1 MSELAQPSLSLS
13 LLKSAPVDPYG
24 EGPDL
29 AGLPAS
35 FLVDL
40 ALRQLSRKGELK
52 LYALAQ
58 AMGLGVPVL
67 DPLLAQM
74 RALALVEVP
83 RRGTLEGDI
92 SYTLTDLGQRRAR
105 IAFDRCHY
113 LGPAPVPLDE
123 YVAQVREQDS
133 QLMPVREQRLRSVMA
148 GLVLPPALLPSLG
161 SAMNSGKAIY
171 LYGASGTGKTFLAE
185 HLVRTLEGHIWVPHA
200 IYVDGEVVQVF
211 DPTVHR
217 EVRGQAAVGLT
228 PGLSLLRDLSS
239 DGRWVRCE
247 RPVVIAGGELNL
259 ETLDLGHDPHTRVHM
274 APPQLKANNGIF
286 VVDDLGRQ
294 RVSPTELMNRW
305 IVPLDR
311 HVDHLTLNTGTRF
324 SVPFDVRVIFSSNLS
339 PDHLVDPAFA
349 RRLGYKIQIEALD
362 AEGYRLVLEQ
372 ACLRTGVPEN
382 EAGIAHLIHTL
393 HPRHGQ
399 PYLPCIPYDVVS
411 KIADLARYRQQ
422 PPQLTPEAVDWAWH
436 NYFGLPGLDE
446 PAHDR
451 PLSGE

>member
-1 MSELAQPSLSLS
+1 MTELSQPSLSLS
-13 LLKSAPVDPYG
+13 LLKSAPADPYG
-24 EGPDL
+24 DGPDV

-35 FLVDL
+35 FQIDL
-40 ALRQLSRKGELK
+40 ALRHLSRKGELK

-92 SYTLTDLGQRRAR
+92 SYALTDLGQRRAR
-105 IAFDRCHY
+105 MAFDRCQY
-113 LGPAPVPLDE
+113 VGPAPVPLAE
-123 YVAQVREQDS
+123 YVAQVREQNS
-133 QLMPVREQRLRSVMA
+133 QLMPVRELRLRAVLA
-148 GLVLPPALLPSLG
+148 GMVLPPALLPSLG

-185 HLVRTLEGHIWVPHA
+185 HLVRTLEGQIWVPHA
-200 IYVDGEVVQVF
+200 LYVDGEVVQVF
-211 DPTVHR
+211 DPIVHR
-217 EVRGQAAVGLT
+217 EARGQATISPHHGPNLQ
-228 PGLSLLRDLSS
+228 RDLSS

-247 RPVVIAGGELNL
+247 RPVVIAGGELSL
-259 ETLDLGHDPHTRVHM
+259 DMLDLAHDPHTRVHT

-311 HVDHLTLNTGTRF
+311 HVDHLTLSTGTKF

-339 PDHLVDPAFA
+339 PDHLVDPAFS
-349 RRLGYKIQIEALD
+349 RRLGYKIEIGPLD
-362 AEGYRLVLEQ
+362 ARGYREVVAQ
-372 ACLRTGVPEN
+372 ACARTGVPEDT
-382 EAGIAHLIHTL
+382 EGVAHLVDTL
-393 HPRHGQ
+393 HPRHAQ
-399 PYLPCIPYDVVS
+399 PYLPCIPFDVVS
-411 KIADLARYRQQ
+411 KIADLARYRQH
-422 PPQLTPEAVDWAWH
+422 PPRLTPDALDWAWH
-436 NYFGLPGLDE
+436 NYFGLPALDA
-446 PAHDR
+446 PHDP

>member
-1 MSELAQPSLSLS
+1 MTELAHPSLSLS
-13 LLKSAPVDPYG
+13 LLKSAPADPYG
-24 EGPDL
+24 DGPDMV
-29 AGLPAS
+29 GLPAS

-40 ALRQLSRKGELK
+40 VLRHLSRKGELK

-58 AMGLGVPVL
+58 AVGLGVPVL
-67 DPLLAQM
+67 DPLLAQL
-74 RALALVEVP
+74 RTLALVEVP

-105 IAFDRCHY
+105 IAFDRCQY
-113 LGPAPVPLDE
+113 LGPAPVPLGE

-133 QLMPVREQRLRSVMA
+133 QLMPVREQRLRTVLDGM
-148 GLVLPPALLPSLG
+148 VLPPALLPSLG

-171 LYGASGTGKTFLAE
+171 LHGVSGTGKTFLAE
-185 HLVRTLEGHIWVPHA
+185 HLVRTLEGQIWVPHA
-200 IYVDGEVVQVF
+200 VYVDGEVVQVF
-211 DPTVHR
+211 DPIVHR
-217 EVRGQAAVGLT
+217 EARSDAADG
-228 PGLSLLRDLSS
+228 PGLSLLRGLSG

-247 RPVVIAGGELNL
+247 RPVVIAGGELTL
-259 ETLDLGHDPHTRVHM
+259 DTLDLGYDPHTRVHV

-294 RVSPTELMNRW
+294 RVSPTDLMNRW

-311 HVDHLTLNTGTRF
+311 HVDHLTLNTGTKF

-339 PDHLVDPAFA
+339 PDSLVDPAFS
-349 RRLGYKIQIEALD
+349 RRLGYKIQIEPLD
-362 AEGYRLVLEQ
+362 AAGYRKVLER
-372 ACLRTGVPEN
+372 ACLRAGVPDDS
-382 EAGIAHLIHTL
+382 AGAAHLIHTL

-411 KIADLARYRQQ
+411 KIADLARYHQHPARM
-422 PPQLTPEAVDWAWH
+422 TPEAIDWAWH
-436 NYFGLPGLDE
+436 NYFGLPVLDA

-451 PLSGE
+451 PFSGE